1 MSQKWFCIL
10 FLFLCPLKT
19 PAHEGHHHDHEHN
32 DDMSLIKSL
41 YEKTARLSPEI
52 LSPRDSL
59 AHPYIKFNGER
70 VYLNSAFFEL
80 VLGFLHLYYREMEK
94 EGCSCNLGPE
104 EMVETVRNEIAKGGI
119 LSKKIKKSTHFMERL
134 WAKKVKY
141 GRTVLIGLAVVE
153 AIETFILAPLFPGLH
168 LFCKA
173 NNAAVLFFARP
184 IQSYGRTFFIYSK
197 TMDQSRIR
205 MMVSRVRQSHL
216 MRKFQ
221 QKVRFYL
228 KATENAKRAGQA
240 ESDESIRSY
249 LAYMESIEIDET
261 QLQAINEE
269 GPGDKR
275 EEWVREIFEKRILLL
290 EEIDRIEEELRNPDK
305 TLSKR
310 KRSKLLKRQQK
321 LIDEV
326 DSFTQLSRKTYL
338 GKRYKRWL
346 FLKGRKSSPGYLSGN
361 TYLDEITSSDWF
373 WIGAA
378 KENILERSFV
388 SLFPERS
395 DEREQTFS
403 PMESNDIRRGLAEE
417 FVEKV
422 SRHHSIGDREEYTEA
437 VEFILNGVEKIFD
450 PSLPTRERY
459 LWASFIEPF
468 LSEFMEPYLWSV
480 YRELK
485 GLDRDFESFTHW
497 KKLIEELFQ
506 FPYLANEYSD
516 FLISA
521 AMTKDEKSLIFYK
534 YRAMGNLLRFFEYLI
549 ELPKIVKTNHGRE
562 EILSRLDEN
571 LQKIE
576 SSRMGREK
584 RTASRRLGIF
594 GRKTPLCEA
603 MVRKTQ

>member
-1 MSQKWFCIL
+1 MSQKWFLIL

-19 PAHEGHHHDHEHN
+19 PAHEGHHHGHHHDHEHN
-32 DDMSLIKSL
+32 DDMNLIESL

-59 AHPYIKFNGER
+59 AHPYIKINGER

-80 VLGFLHLYYREMEK
+80 LLGFLRLYFREMEK

-119 LSKKIKKSTHFMERL
+119 VSKKIKKSTHLMERL
-134 WAKKVKY
+134 WVKKVKY

-153 AIETFILAPLFPGLH
+153 TIETFILAPLLPGLH
-168 LFCKA
+168 VFCKA

-184 IQSYGRTFFIYSK
+184 IQSYVRTFIYSK
-197 TMDQSRIR
+197 IMEQSRIR
-205 MMVSRVRQSHL
+205 MMVSRISQSHL

-228 KATENAKRAGQA
+228 EAIENAKRAQQA
-240 ESDESIRSY
+240 ESDERFRS
-249 LAYMESIEIDET
+249 YMESIEIDET
-261 QLQAINEE
+261 QLQAVNEE

-275 EEWVREIFEKRILLL
+275 EEWVREISKKRTPLL
-290 EEIDRIEEELRNPDK
+290 EEIDRIEEELRNSDK

-310 KRSKLLKRQQK
+310 KRSKLLKRQQN
-321 LIDEV
+321 LMDEV
-326 DSFTQLSRKTYL
+326 DSLTQLSRKTYL

-346 FLKGRKSSPGYLSGN
+346 FLKGRKGSPGYLSGN
-361 TYLDEITSSDWF
+361 TYLDEITSSDWL

-388 SLFPERS
+388 SLFPEQS

-422 SRHHSIGDREEYTEA
+422 SRHHSIGAREEYIEA

-459 LWASFIEPF
+459 LWASLAEPF
-468 LSEFMEPYLWSV
+468 LSEFMEPYLWNI

-485 GLDRDFESFTHW
+485 GSDRDFERFTYW
-497 KKLIEELFQ
+497 NKLIEKLFR
-506 FPYLANEYSD
+506 FSYLTNEYSD
-516 FLISA
+516 FLTSA
-521 AMTKDEKSLIFYK
+521 ALIKDEKSLIFYK
-534 YRAMGNLLRFFEYLI
+534 YRAMGSLLRFFEYLI
-549 ELPKIVKTNHGRE
+549 ELPEIVKTSHGRE